1 MDNHSETRAK
11 LEKILARVDELIPP
25 VETVRLK
32 PSRDSTTVFD
42 SKLGGVPYFPK
53 DMEYPTVREG
63 ENAGKPLYFLAQ
75 LNFEKLP
82 RIEGFPSEG
91 ILQFFAGCEGD
102 NVYGMNFD
110 DLTNQN
116 AFRVIY
122 HETVSENSPQGET
135 PHFEFDEEFLP
146 FKGEFLLTAEKPAQM
161 PVTCVDYRFE
171 KAVFSAYN
179 ELFGVNITKMFGE
192 GGLCRIDEPLFDA
205 LYRTRDANGTRMG
218 GYPYFTQDD
227 PRDRSPAGGWKGGIS
242 GHTVLLFQSDSENGG
257 DPKNWIDDICWG
269 DAGVA
274 NFFITPEDLAKRDF
288 SNVIYTWDC
297 S

>member
-1 MDNHSETRAK
+1 M
-11 LEKILARVDELIPP
+11 
-25 VETVRLK
+25 
-32 PSRDSTTVFD
+32 
-42 SKLGGVPYFPK
+42 
-53 DMEYPTVREG
+53 
-63 ENAGKPLYFLAQ
+63 
-75 LNFEKLP
+75 
-82 RIEGFPSEG
+82 
-91 ILQFFAGCEGD
+91 
-102 NVYGMNFD
+102 
-110 DLTNQN
+110 
-116 AFRVIY
+116 
-122 HETVSENSPQGET
+122 
-135 PHFEFDEEFLP
+135 
-146 FKGEFLLTAEKPAQM
+146 
-161 PVTCVDYRFE
+161 
-171 KAVFSAYN
+171 
-179 ELFGVNITKMFGE
+179 
-192 GGLCRIDEPLFDA
+192 CRIDEPLFDA